1 MNNMN
6 ETSKYKSS
14 FTSGDLLQEEVKTI
28 LNEIG
33 VDNIF
38 KNNFDKTTIVLKSK
52 SEHTQIRTLNE
63 AIRRIKAVQNIEVW
77 DFFLSTSDQNQK
89 LILFYAILLSYDLV
103 LEFVLEVFHEKI
115 LNFQNKLTKSDFY
128 SFIEEKSRSHPELE
142 SKPEE
147 SIKKIQRSTFHVM
160 RQIGVLK
167 RNTIQNITIDDNLKK
182 LFNSMGE
189 GWFIEVLPKN

>member
-1 MNNMN
+1 MK

-14 FTSGDLLQEEVKTI
+14 FTSGDLLQEEIVTI
-28 LNEIG
+28 LNRI
-33 VDNIF
+33 DLNNIF

-52 SEHTQIRTLNE
+52 SEHTQIRIINE
-63 AIRRIKAVQNIEVW
+63 ALRRIKTVENNEVW
-77 DFFLSTSDQNQK
+77 DFFLHASDQNQK
-89 LILFYAILLSYDLV
+89 LILFYAILISYDLV

-115 LNFQNKLTKSDFY
+115 LNFQDKLTKSDFY
-128 SFIEEKSRSHPELE
+128 SFLEEKSRTHPELE

-160 RQIGVLK
+160 RQIGILK
-167 RNTIQNITIDDNLKK
+167 RNTIQSITIDDNLKK